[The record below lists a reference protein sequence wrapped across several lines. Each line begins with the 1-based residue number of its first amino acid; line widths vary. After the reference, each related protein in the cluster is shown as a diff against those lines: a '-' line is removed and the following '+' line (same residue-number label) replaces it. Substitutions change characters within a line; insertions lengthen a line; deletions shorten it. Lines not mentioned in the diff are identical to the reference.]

1 MLNINTLNE
10 LSRQME
16 WADAAVW
23 AAVLASSE
31 ASQDSKLREYLI
43 HLHLVQRTFL
53 LVWRGEPLTG
63 MPPEFRDA
71 RALMNWGRENYS
83 QAFAHLNSLSEE
95 ELNQALPLPWSA
107 MLEERLG
114 RPPAP
119 TTKAE
124 TALQVALHSM
134 YHRGQVNARLREI
147 GAEPP
152 LVDYIVWL
160 WLGRPGPA
168 WP

>member
-1 MLNINTLNE
+1 MLNKEILDD
-10 LSRQME
+10 LFRQME

-23 AAVLASSE
+23 TVVQASPEAA
-31 ASQDSKLREYLI
+31 QDQKLRDYLT
-43 HLHLVQRTFL
+43 HLHIVQRTFL

-63 MPPEFRDA
+63 MPPEFSDA
-71 RALMNWGRENYS
+71 RALMNWGREYYS
-83 QAFAHLNSLSEE
+83 QAFAHLASLSDE

-114 RPPAP
+114 RLPAP
-119 TTKAE
+119 TTKGE
-124 TALQVALHSM
+124 TALQVAMHSM

-160 WLGRPGPA
+160 WLGRPDPA

>member
-1 MLNINTLNE
+1 MVNKETLND
-10 LSRQME
+10 LFRQME

-23 AAVLASSE
+23 TAVLAAPVAVE
-31 ASQDSKLREYLI
+31 DKKLREYLT
-43 HLHLVQRTFL
+43 HLHVVQRAFL

-63 MPPEFRDA
+63 LPPEFSDA
-71 RALMNWGRENYS
+71 QSLMNWSREYYS
-83 QAFAHLNSLSEE
+83 QAFAHLDALSDD
-95 ELNQALPLPWSA
+95 ELNQPLTLPWSA

-114 RPPAP
+114 RPPAQ

-124 TALQVALHSM
+124 TALQVATHST
-134 YHRGQVNARLREI
+134 YHRGQINARLREI

-160 WLGRPGPA
+160 WQGRPAPV